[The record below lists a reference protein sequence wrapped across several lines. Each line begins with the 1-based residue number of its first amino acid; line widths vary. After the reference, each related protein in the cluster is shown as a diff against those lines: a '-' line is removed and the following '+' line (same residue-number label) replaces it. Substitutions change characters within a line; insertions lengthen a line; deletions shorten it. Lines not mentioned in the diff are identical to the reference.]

1 MVMKGYITTVSS
13 DSFIIKR
20 PQSQIQAAYSCGRR
34 AEVIE
39 NNPFICCYY
48 MFASLHYSIQLK
60 FTGSHGNYFYYFIIY
75 LV

>member
-60 FTGSHGNYFYYFIIY
+60 LDLS
-75 LV
+75 